1 MYISIDV
8 VISHYMSFIRAD
20 NGHIC
25 WLTELG
31 DAILWRCENCRL
43 QVTSPDRNTAI
54 RDATCH
60 VALLDPDP
68 PDNPERGPRSPIPW
82 KNNKI
87 KEYVEA
93 ENNMK
98 KNFKCYSRGGGR
110 KWGIN
115 GHAVFTRDLR
125 FHGP

>member
-1 MYISIDV
+1 
-8 VISHYMSFIRAD
+8 MSFIRAD

-68 PDNPERGPRSPIPW
+68 PDNPERRPRSPIPW
-82 KNNKI
+82 KNTKI

-93 ENNMK
+93 EKNMK